1 MDHLI
6 PADDLVNF
14 KNQIND
20 FFHQLHL
27 IVKYPNNNLDL
38 DLFELE
44 LRAFLISIQQYPYC
58 QFDTYE
64 KEIIDCLK
72 ILTYKGEFKKNIKK
86 KSFEKKLLKIYPNHK
101 G

>member
-1 MDHLI
+1 MEVI
-6 PADDLVNF
+6 PAADLVNF
-14 KNQIND
+14 KNQILD

-44 LRAFLISIQQYPYC
+44 IRAFLDDIGDYPLNN
-58 QFDTYE
+58 FDLYE
-64 KEIIDCLK
+64 RNIIDCLK
-72 ILTYKGEFKKNIKK
+72 VLTYEGEFKKNIKK
-86 KSFEKKLLKIYPNHK
+86 KIFERKLLKIYPNHQ